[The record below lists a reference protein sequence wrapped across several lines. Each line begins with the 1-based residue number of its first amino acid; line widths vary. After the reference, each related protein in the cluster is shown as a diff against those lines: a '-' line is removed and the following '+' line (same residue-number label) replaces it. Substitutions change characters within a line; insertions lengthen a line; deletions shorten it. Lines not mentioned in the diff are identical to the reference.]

1 MASLSTKNIAT
12 NSAIKGLAFP
22 IAASVIAGATTMFV
36 PTAILESFTG
46 ATGLSE
52 IFPATAAPLGDTARA
67 LIAFSSGALTLA
79 VTAIV
84 SNRKGPKDMAAHQ
97 FKPVFTDNVDEVS
110 PSMAAKL
117 MERLSEIRKNGI
129 GLPAMPWRK
138 SDNGAPVVRNL
149 GDLPKIRNADSH
161 PDAPARRP
169 LSAELDLST
178 FASEAEA
185 QTKIETPTPTPS
197 ARFWNDEAAK
207 AEPSIAAPAPAP
219 VAMEPDLSRV
229 YVPKL
234 STAPEI
240 ISPEIIVPEVIVPE
254 VIVPEVVAPD
264 AMVEV
269 ATAQTPLN
277 ELVAQLE
284 AAVNQ
289 RQEILSRLASAQS
302 QMSQQRTAAESMA
315 IPPVKVAES
324 VSAPEVSVAATVADT
339 SGYIPPYFDRP
350 PLEAVPS
357 VAKAEQE
364 APQSASS
371 QEDEA
376 LNAALATLRRMNANG

>member
-67 LIAFSSGALTLA
+67 LIAFLTGALTLA

-97 FKPVFTDNVDEVS
+97 FKPVFTDNVDEAS

-117 MERLSEIRKNGI
+117 MERLAEIRKNGI

-138 SDNGAPVVRNL
+138 ADDGAPVVRDL

-178 FASEAEA
+178 FASETEA
-185 QTKIETPTPTPS
+185 RTEIETPTPTPS
-197 ARFWNDEAAK
+197 ARFWNDEAVK
-207 AEPSIAAPAPAP
+207 AESSVAAPAPAP

-234 STAPEI
+234 SA
-240 ISPEIIVPEVIVPE
+240 SPEITSPEITSPEVIVPE
-254 VIVPEVVAPD
+254 VIAPEAK
-264 AMVEV
+264 VEV

-289 RQEILSRLASAQS
+289 RQEILSRLASAQT
-302 QMSQQRTAAESMA
+302 QISQQRAAAEAMA

-339 SGYIPPYFDRP
+339 NGYIPPYFDRP